1 MDQQT
6 ALLSTGTGG
15 TILGV
20 LVLLYRTFNH
30 KRCRSKCCGQDLDLS
45 LDIENTTPPTHH
57 PAHFAVNNPLP
68 RQLPPRP
75 VTPDFV

>member
-20 LVLLYRTFNH
+20 LLLLYRTFNH

-45 LDIENTTPPTHH
+45 LDIENTTPPHQN
-57 PAHFAVNNPLP
+57 FVVNPLP

-75 VTPDFV
+75 VSPDFV